1 MSEATPE
8 SATSHVP
15 PIPPKDPRR
24 MTGRERRRRIVLLTI
39 LLLLLGLLAYTA
51 YYYAQNRRLPTL
63 GIAPPG
69 ANIVTPPQFLFA
81 FSGEGANT
89 LKRPVGVG
97 VGPDGRVYVV
107 DFGNKRVSIFTNQG
121 RFLSSFNTVGEGAK
135 LSNPVHLAIK
145 GNEVWVTDR
154 RLRSISV
161 FDLEGKFLRTFEPK
175 NEKLNWTPL
184 ALGFDNDGALRV
196 TDVGNTKEH
205 RVLYFSAEGSRTAM
219 FGKTAQ
225 INQPGEE
232 PGSFLFPNG
241 VAVDAKNNVYI
252 SDGDNRRIQAFT
264 PTGAFKNF
272 VNVSGVPR
280 GIAIDKKQRLYVVDA
295 LANDVGVYAL
305 DGKTITQFG
314 SRGFGPGQ
322 FNYPND
328 VALDQQ
334 GRIYVTDRE
343 NNQVQVW
350 GWPVAALPAIPLP
363 KNPLYWLACLLPLLL
378 LPLLLLRRKIRI
390 IVTPDFIDGLI
401 EANEIAA
408 VAGKSRIRLIAP
420 IGDEPLYEGRIVEE
434 VTLAE
439 LITFEEYSDSDVRS
453 LIDKLQVTER
463 QGVLHLH
470 DLESKGP
477 GYSGPRTALACG
489 ARRGARGERRGV
501 PHGVPEQ
508 GCGAEKHE
516 FVTLA
521 TIPEWGVLYGCGVCA
536 LGRLAEGPGNPEAN
550 RT

>member
-1 MSEATPE
+1 M
-8 SATSHVP
+8 
-15 PIPPKDPRR
+15 
-24 MTGRERRRRIVLLTI
+24 TI
-39 LLLLLGLLAYTA
+39 LLLLLALLAYTA
-51 YYYAQNRRLPTL
+51 YYYTQNRRLPTL

-69 ANIVTPPQFLFA
+69 ANVVTPPQFLFA

-121 RFLSSFNTVGEGAK
+121 RFLSSFNTVAKGAK

-205 RVLYFSAEGSRTAM
+205 RVHLLLGRGLTYGDVREDRPDQPAWRGSRGASSSPTASPWM
-219 FGKTAQ
+219 PRTTSTSPMATTV
-225 INQPGEE
+225 
-232 PGSFLFPNG
+232 GS
-241 VAVDAKNNVYI
+241 
-252 SDGDNRRIQAFT
+252 RRSLR
-264 PTGAFKNF
+264 TGAFKSF
-272 VNVSGVPR
+272 IDVSGVPR

-295 LANDVGVYAL
+295 LANDVGSMRSTARRSRSSARAASA
-305 DGKTITQFG
+305 QG
-314 SRGFGPGQ
+314 SSTTPTTSRST
-322 FNYPND
+322 
-328 VALDQQ
+328 AQ

-470 DLESKGP
+470 DLESQGP
-477 GYSGPRTALACG
+477 GYSGPRTALACC
-489 ARRGARGERRGV
+489 ARRGSRSERRGV
-501 PHGVPEQ
+501 QNGVSEQ
-508 GCGAEKHE
+508 GRGAEKHE

-521 TIPEWGVLYGCGVCA
+521 TIPERGVLYGCGVCA
-536 LGRLAEGPGNPEAN
+536 LGRPAEGSGKPEAN